1 MAAVVLF
8 TIDPILQETARRL
21 SPPPSAALRI
31 VADRTQLHVEL
42 SSAPGC
48 VLFDLNVCQS
58 ADVLECVREIKG
70 MAAGAQLI
78 VFLDHLVGDLP
89 VRAKLAGADR
99 VVPRAQLERE
109 LASLLQG

>member
-1 MAAVVLF
+1 MATVVLF
-8 TIDPILQETARRL
+8 TTDPLLQESARRL
-21 SPPPSAALRI
+21 SPPHSAGLRI
-31 VADRTQLHVEL
+31 VADRAQLHAQL
-42 SSAPGC
+42 TPAPKR

-58 ADVLECVREIKG
+58 SDVLECVREIKG
-70 MAAGAQLI
+70 LAVGAQLI

-109 LASLLQG
+109 LASLLGP

>member
-1 MAAVVLF
+1 MATVVLF
-8 TIDPILQETARRL
+8 TTDPSLQEVARLL
-21 SPPPSAALRI
+21 SPPPSTALRI
-31 VADRTQLHVEL
+31 AGDRNQLHAEL
-42 SSAPGC
+42 LSTPGR
-48 VLFDLNVCQS
+48 VLFDLNACQS

-70 MAAGAQLI
+70 MVSGAQLI

-109 LASLLQG
+109 LASLLDR